1 MFVNNN
7 SFKCTFAQKIPV
19 HPQCDPISV
28 TTAEKAKISAA
39 IPVRLRTVSKSE
51 PLRPVIK
58 SQETKFLSLK
68 CSMIYRQS
76 KMQINVYECC
86 NLYIL
91 LCLHHLFNCFVFSL
105 FFIFVFFEHCF
116 VPVHVLNIYNRP
128 WK

>member
-19 HPQCDPISV
+19 HPQCNPISV
-28 TTAEKAKISAA
+28 TTTEKAKISAA

-68 CSMIYRQS
+68 CS
-76 KMQINVYECC
+76 INDIQTKQNANKC
-86 NLYIL
+86 
-91 LCLHHLFNCFVFSL
+91 
-105 FFIFVFFEHCF
+105 
-116 VPVHVLNIYNRP
+116 
-128 WK
+128 